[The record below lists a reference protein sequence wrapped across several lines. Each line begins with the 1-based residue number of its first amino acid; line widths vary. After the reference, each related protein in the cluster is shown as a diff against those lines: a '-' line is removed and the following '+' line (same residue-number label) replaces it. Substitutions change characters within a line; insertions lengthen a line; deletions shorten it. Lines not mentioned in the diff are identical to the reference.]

1 MNSRNLLYQPP
12 KPSTFSDRHTG
23 TSRVAWVGC
32 ILVAFSLLLTS
43 CNFTQS
49 AAPTSVPFSVTPYA
63 PEGSTTAEP
72 ANPVA
77 ASDTATDSLTT
88 TTTAT
93 SVIASDAVSNTA
105 ATSAETANTD
115 AAQPVAEATAA
126 PQAVAA
132 TPSTALRYNG
142 EIAAANE
149 IVVVAE
155 TAGMV
160 LDLPLQIGDVVNK
173 GDLVAQ
179 LDTTL
184 VEAQK
189 AQAMAGLEAATAQLA
204 LAQMPA
210 DADDVAAAQA
220 AVNAAG
226 AAYQRAADGLTPEE
240 QRLVLAQLKSAQAAV
255 TVAQAGYNQV
265 KGNPAIGMLPQSL
278 QLQQATLAV
287 EAAQAQY
294 DKAMLGATDD
304 VIAGAYAQLAGARA
318 QLQRL
323 QEGAKPEQI
332 KAVEAQV
339 QQAEMGVYLAQLQVS
354 KATVKAAVD
363 GVVSRV
369 NSAVG
374 AMAAPGAP
382 LVTLLSREINVTIA
396 VEETRLSQLAVG
408 QTAII
413 SVDAYPG
420 ETFAGTVTIIAPEL
434 DPATRTVQVTV
445 RPNEVSNKLAPGMS
459 ATVELRIP

>member
-1 MNSRNLLYQPP
+1 MNSRNLLSQRP
-12 KPSTFSDRHTG
+12 KPSTP
-23 TSRVAWVGC
+23 RVTYSIAWLGC
-32 ILVAFSLLLTS
+32 ILIAFTLLLTS
-43 CNFTQS
+43 CNFT
-49 AAPTSVPFSVTPYA
+49 AAEPTSVPFSATPYSPQA
-63 PEGSTTAEP
+63 GATVEP
-72 ANPVA
+72 ASPVA
-77 ASDTATDSLTT
+77 ASDTVTDALTKTDTT
-88 TTTAT
+88 TSSVVVSDSAASTTA
-93 SVIASDAVSNTA
+93 SNT
-105 ATSAETANTD
+105 D
-115 AAQPVAEATAA
+115 AQPVAEATAA
-126 PQAVAA
+126 PATGTAITEAAPSAV
-132 TPSTALRYNG
+132 LRYNG
-142 EIAAANE
+142 EIAAQHQV
-149 IVVVAE
+149 VVVAE

-160 LDLPLQIGDVVNK
+160 LDLPLQIGDIVAK

-204 LAQMPA
+204 LTQMPA
-210 DADDVAAAQA
+210 DADDVVAAQA
-220 AVNAAG
+220 GVNAAS
-226 AAYQRAADGLTPEE
+226 AAYQRATAGLTPEE
-240 QRLVLAQLKSAQAAV
+240 QRLVLAQLKLAQAAV

-294 DKAMLGATDD
+294 DKAVIGATDD
-304 VIAGAYAQLAGARA
+304 VIAGAYAQLAAARA
-318 QLQRL
+318 QFQRL

-339 QQAEMGVYLAQLQVS
+339 KQAEMGVYLAQLQVS

-363 GVVSRV
+363 GVVARV

-374 AMAAPGAP
+374 SMAAPGVP
-382 LVTLLSREINVTIA
+382 LVTLLSREIKVTIA

-445 RPNEVSNKLAPGMS
+445 QPTVASSKLSPGMS
-459 ATVELRIP
+459 ATVELLIP

>member
-1 MNSRNLLYQPP
+1 MTR
-12 KPSTFSDRHTG
+12 RG
-23 TSRVAWVGC
+23 AWLGC
-32 ILVAFSLLLTS
+32 ILVAFTLVLTS
-43 CNFTQS
+43 CNFT
-49 AAPTSVPFSVTPYA
+49 AAEPTSVPFSVTPYA
-63 PEGSTTAEP
+63 PEEGTSAE
-72 ANPVA
+72 ADSAVA
-77 ASDTATDSLTT
+77 ASDPATDSLATT
-88 TTTAT
+88 NTTTANVVVSDTTT
-93 SVIASDAVSNTA
+93 SGETAASNT
-105 ATSAETANTD
+105 
-115 AAQPVAEATAA
+115 AAQPVAQATAA
-126 PQAVAA
+126 PQAAA
-132 TPSTALRYNG
+132 PSTTLRYNG
-142 EIAAANE
+142 EIAPEHE
-149 IVVVAE
+149 IVIVAE

-160 LDLPLQIGDVVNK
+160 LDLPLQIGDIVAK

-189 AQAMAGLEAATAQLA
+189 AQAMAGLEAAAAQLA

-210 DADDVAAAQA
+210 DVDDVAAAQA

-226 AAYQRAADGLTPEE
+226 AAYQRATGGLTPEE
-240 QRLVLAQLKSAQAAV
+240 ERLVLAQLKQAQAAV

-294 DKAMLGATDD
+294 DKAVIGATDD
-304 VIAGAYAQLAGARA
+304 VIAGAYAQLAAARA
-318 QLQRL
+318 QFQRL

-339 QQAEMGVYLAQLQVS
+339 KQAEMGVYLAQLQVS

-363 GVVSRV
+363 GIVTRV

-382 LVTLLSREINVTIA
+382 LATLLSREIKVTIA
-396 VEETRLSQLAVG
+396 VEETRLSQLAIG

-420 ETFAGTVTIIAPEL
+420 ETFEGTVTIIAPEL
-434 DPATRTVQVTV
+434 DPATRTVEVTV
-445 RPNEVSNKLAPGMS
+445 EPKEVTSKLAPGMS
-459 ATVELRIP
+459 ATVELLIP

>member
-1 MNSRNLLYQPP
+1 M
-12 KPSTFSDRHTG
+12 
-23 TSRVAWVGC
+23 
-32 ILVAFSLLLTS
+32 LVAFSLLLTS
-43 CNFTQS
+43 CNFTQ
-49 AAPTSVPFSVTPYA
+49 AEPTSAPFEVTPYSPA
-63 PEGSTTAEP
+63 VGATAVPADSVTASITATNDMTSSIAIAESAEST
-72 ANPVA
+72 A
-77 ASDTATDSLTT
+77 AS
-88 TTTAT
+88 
-93 SVIASDAVSNTA
+93 
-105 ATSAETANTD
+105 NTD
-115 AAQPVAEATAA
+115 AQPVAEATVA
-126 PQAVAA
+126 PVTAVT
-132 TPSTALRYNG
+132 TPSAVLRYNG
-142 EIAAANE
+142 EIAAE
-149 IVVVAE
+149 HQVVVVAE

-189 AQAMAGLEAATAQLA
+189 AQAMAGLEAAMAQLA
-204 LAQMPA
+204 LTQMPA
-210 DADDVAAAQA
+210 DADDIAAAQA
-220 AVNAAG
+220 GVNAAS
-226 AAYQRAADGLTPEE
+226 AAYQRAAAGLTPEE
-240 QRLVLAQLKSAQAAV
+240 QRLVLAQLKQAQAAV
-255 TVAQAGYNQV
+255 TIAQAAYNQV

-294 DKAMLGATDD
+294 DKAVIGATDD
-304 VIAGAYAQLAGARA
+304 VIAGAYAQLASARA

-339 QQAEMGVYLAQLQVS
+339 KQAEMGVYLAQLQVS

-363 GVVSRV
+363 GVVARV

-382 LVTLLSREINVTIA
+382 LVTLLSREVKVTIA
-396 VEETRLSQLAVG
+396 VEETRLSQLAMG
-408 QTAII
+408 QAAII

-434 DPATRTVQVTV
+434 DPATRTVEVTV
-445 RPNEVSNKLAPGMS
+445 QPTVVSNKLSPGMS
-459 ATVELRIP
+459 ATVELLIP